1 MLNKNSNCPKG
12 HKIDRKMNR
21 MDKATIIEIVRF
33 KTNEGVNSGEF
44 KAELAKYDEFLL
56 TQTGFIS
63 RQIGLEADGMYVGIT
78 HWADMQSAETMG
90 ENLYR
95 NPEMAAFFNSTME
108 KIDQKTLSD
117 EFFEIFSTTRNYGY

>member
-1 MLNKNSNCPKG
+1 
-12 HKIDRKMNR
+12 

-33 KTNEGVNSGEF
+33 RTNEGVNLEEF
-44 KAELAKYDEFLL
+44 KAEMAKYDEFLL
-56 TQTGFIS
+56 TQKGFIS
-63 RQIGLEADGMYVGIT
+63 RQIGLETNGMYVGIT

-90 ENLYR
+90 ENLSH

-117 EFFEIFSTTRNYGY
+117 EFFEIFSTTKAPTV